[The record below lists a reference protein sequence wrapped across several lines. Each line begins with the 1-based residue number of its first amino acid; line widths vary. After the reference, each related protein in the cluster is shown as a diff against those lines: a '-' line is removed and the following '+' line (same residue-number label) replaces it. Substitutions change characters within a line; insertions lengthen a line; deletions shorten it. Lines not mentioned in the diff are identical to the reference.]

1 MLLDMHIYLALL
13 FTCGGVITL
22 QGVCPLA
29 VIGTAATTVV
39 GAFDPLDEIA
49 SICEKH
55 SVWLHADAALGGSV
69 LVSHSLRSKVAGI
82 QRYLDLGFF

>member
-1 MLLDMHIYLALL
+1 M
-13 FTCGGVITL
+13 
-22 QGVCPLA
+22 
-29 VIGTAATTVV
+29 IGTSGTTVV

-69 LVSHSLRSKVAGI
+69 LVSQSLRSKVAGI
-82 QRYLDLGFF
+82 QRY